1 MLNKHRFVKTGTALA
16 VITMLGACAS
26 TGTANRS
33 PQTPLEKL
41 GSSATE
47 TGNRIWAGT
56 KHLFKLKDRSK
67 DNQLADDYFD
77 EIDIAAGD
85 IKEYEDTI
93 AEVDTT
99 AIQPLPEVELLSTNN
114 QDSDSADI
122 TLVDAE
128 ESTQQD
134 TENNPAASSE
144 QYAPATDDL
153 FHTVGQDESMWFL
166 AKMLTGD
173 ANNWRVLAQINGLG
187 EDGALKIGQ
196 SIRVPGALKRVPVDG
211 QEQVIAAATTDTT
224 VADSSQDI
232 PTQTVT
238 VNAGENMWFLAK
250 RTTGNA
256 ANWTKIAEA
265 NGMTES
271 QASLIRYG
279 QEIKIPVNLI
289 SADIAQSADQSDIQ
303 AEAAEAVADAIEPK
317 QAQSLAENSN
327 TEADAEAVVLASA
340 SDLPANKE
348 LASDLPANKELVTVE
363 ANFQGNPAK
372 LELARNAETGEQTA
386 EADDDGIMVSGT
398 YYPKAVYNKADFS
411 SSLLM
416 RVSPGTRLAVSK
428 AVGPWYEVMTEKGV
442 GYVHSR
448 DTK

>member
-16 VITMLGACAS
+16 VVTMLGACAS
-26 TGTANRS
+26 TGTANRA

-67 DNQLADDYFD
+67 DNQLANDYFD
-77 EIDIAAGD
+77 EIDVAAGD
-85 IKEYEDTI
+85 VAEYEDTI

-99 AIQPLPEVELLSTNN
+99 AIQPLPEVELLGTNN
-114 QDSDSADI
+114 QSTDNTDI

-128 ESTQQD
+128 EEAQQD
-134 TENNPAASSE
+134 AENNPVASSSE
-144 QYAPATDDL
+144 QYAPSDDDL
-153 FHTVGQDESMWFL
+153 FHTVGQDESMWLL
-166 AKMLTGD
+166 AKMLTGN
-173 ANNWRVLAQINGLG
+173 ANNWRKLAEVNGLG

-196 SIRVPGALKRVPVDG
+196 SIRVPGALKRVPLDG
-211 QEQVIAAATTDTT
+211 QEQVIAAATTDAAPA
-224 VADSSQDI
+224 ADSTQDT

-271 QASLIRYG
+271 QASLIRHG
-279 QEIKIPVNLI
+279 QEIQIPVDLI
-289 SADIAQSADQSDIQ
+289 SADIAQSTNQSDTQ
-303 AEAAEAVADAIEPK
+303 AVAADAVADAIEPK
-317 QAQSLAENSN
+317 QAQSLADNGN
-327 TEADAEAVVLASA
+327 TETETDAMTLDSA
-340 SDLPANKE
+340 SDLPA
-348 LASDLPANKELVTVE
+348 DKELVTVE
-363 ANFQGNPAK
+363 ANFQGNPET
-372 LELARNAETGEQTA
+372 LELARNAETGEQTG
-386 EADDDGIMVSGT
+386 EADSDGIMVSGT

-416 RVSPGTRLAVSK
+416 RVSPGTRLVVSK